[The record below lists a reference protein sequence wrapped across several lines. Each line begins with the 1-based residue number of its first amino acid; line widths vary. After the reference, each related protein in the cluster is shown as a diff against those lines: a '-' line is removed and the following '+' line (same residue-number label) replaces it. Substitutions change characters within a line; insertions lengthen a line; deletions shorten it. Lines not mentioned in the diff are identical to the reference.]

1 MSNNI
6 HASCI
11 ALGEEGVVILGASGA
26 GKSDLAL
33 RLVDEGAGLVSDDY
47 VALEERGNEVGASP
61 PPTIEGLIEVR
72 GLGLI
77 NVPFVQQTIVRLVV
91 ELVDRDAVPRLP
103 DPDDTHHELLP
114 GHMVPMIRLSAF
126 DPSTPAKVRLAVRA
140 LRDGMVRTS
149 L

>member
-11 ALGEEGVVILGASGA
+11 TFDENGVIILGPSGA

-33 RLVDEGAGLVSDDY
+33 RLVDEGAGLVADDY
-47 VALEERGNEVGASP
+47 VALETFEGNVRASP

-77 NVPFVQQTIVRLVV
+77 TVPFKQQATVRLVV

-114 GHMVPMIRLSAF
+114 GHLVPMIRLSAF

-140 LRDGMVRTS
+140 LQGGMLRTS

>member
-6 HASCI
+6 HASCV
-11 ALGEEGVVILGASGA
+11 ALGEDGVVITGPSGA
-26 GKSDLAL
+26 GKSDLTL
-33 RLVDEGAGLVSDDY
+33 RLVDEGAGLISDDY
-47 VALEERGNEVGASP
+47 VALEAHGDDVLASP

-77 NVPFVQQTIVRLVV
+77 NVPFIQQAIVRLVV

-103 DPDDTHHELLP
+103 DPDDTHHELMP
-114 GHMVPMIRLSAF
+114 GHIVPMIRLSAF

-140 LRDGMVRTS
+140 LRDGMMRTS

>member
-1 MSNNI
+1 
-6 HASCI
+6 
-11 ALGEEGVVILGASGA
+11 
-26 GKSDLAL
+26 
-33 RLVDEGAGLVSDDY
+33 
-47 VALEERGNEVGASP
+47 
-61 PPTIEGLIEVR
+61 LIEVR

-77 NVPFVQQTIVRLVV
+77 NVPFVQQTIVHLVV

-103 DPDDTHHELLP
+103 DPDDTHYELLP

-126 DPSTPAKVRLAVRA
+126 DPSTPAKIRLAVRA

>member
-11 ALGEEGVVILGASGA
+11 ALGEEGVIILGTSGA

-47 VALEERGNEVGASP
+47 VALEEHGNEVSASP

-77 NVPFVQQTIVRLVV
+77 NVPFVQQTIVHLVV

-103 DPDDTHHELLP
+103 DPDDTHYELLP

-126 DPSTPAKVRLAVRA
+126 DPSTPAKIRLAVRA

>member
-11 ALGEEGVVILGASGA
+11 ALGEEGVVILGPSGA

-47 VALEERGNEVGASP
+47 VALEERGNGVSASP

-77 NVPFVQQTIVRLVV
+77 TVPFVHQTIVRLVV
-91 ELVDRDAVPRLP
+91 ELVDREAVPRLP